1 MILFVFIFSISLS
14 QTPKVMK
21 TKTIL
26 ELLTLSSSIYYL
38 AKDTKFLDK
47 ISEFSEK
54 GKENLNNIMSESHLD
69 ENGNELEFADK
80 IILKT
85 HELKEELN
93 EKIEELIVKF
103 YKKINVAHLDEIK
116 ALNEKL
122 ETLDATVALLEARL
136 NKMKA

>member
-93 EKIEELIVKF
+93 DEIEELIVKF

-122 ETLDATVALLEARL
+122 EKLDATVALLEARL
-136 NKMKA
+136 NIIEA